1 MAKATS
7 KKQLLLCL
15 VLSIAVIIA
24 GAFVFGFLG
33 FNEDSSVSDK
43 TAVEVQTPISFFA
56 SDDDQESFV
65 SVCEETIENAGY
77 TVAETNYYE
86 ESSGIYDYYEFVITR
101 STGTFTQDEKDALC
115 EALETAIYALSDS
128 DVGNVEITRDILLS
142 VVTVES
148 ENQYYWEYVW
158 RTAIAVGCVW
168 VIAAAYVAIRFKLG
182 MGVTLLVANAHD
194 VLLTLAVIA
203 ILRIPVNTTVIG
215 VAALSVMVSLFMN
228 LCVLGRMRLNFR
240 SEDWKGIPSR
250 EAVAKSASESRKT
263 VLLTAAAM
271 AVILVLIGIGGIF
284 FSLDLTFIMIGGLIA
299 TAVSVYSSLFLTPA
313 VYAGMKERSDK
324 IAEERMK
331 YDYISDKERKRREKE
346 ERRRQE
352 EEEVPAEGE

>member
-7 KKQLLLCL
+7 KKQLKLCL
-15 VLSIAVIIA
+15 ILSIVLIVA

-33 FNEDSSVSDK
+33 FNEDTSVSDK

-56 SDDDQESFV
+56 DDEDQETFV

-77 TVAETNYYE
+77 TVTETNYYE

-101 STGTFTQDEKDALC
+101 STGTFTQEETDALC

-142 VVTVES
+142 VVAVES
-148 ENQYYWEYVW
+148 ETQYYWEYVW
-158 RTAIAVGCVW
+158 RTAIAVASVW
-168 VIAAAYVAIRFKLG
+168 VIAFGYVAIRFRLG
-182 MGVTLLVANAHD
+182 MGVTILVANAND
-194 VLLTLAVIA
+194 MLLTLALIA
-203 ILRIPVNTTVIG
+203 LFRVPVNTTVIA
-215 VAALSVMVSLFMN
+215 VAAFSVMVSLFLN
-228 LCVLGRMRLNFR
+228 LCVLGRMRKNFK
-240 SEDWKGIPSR
+240 SEEWKGIPSR
-250 EAVAKSASESRKT
+250 EAVAKSTAESRKT
-263 VLLTAAAM
+263 VLFWAAAI
-271 AVILVLIGIGGIF
+271 ALILVLCAVGGLF
-284 FSLDLTFIMIGGLIA
+284 FSFDLFFIMIGGLIA

-324 IAEERMK
+324 LAEERMK

-352 EEEVPAEGE
+352 EETVPAEE